1 MLARTSS
8 FFLLLLSFV
17 AEELRAGLM
26 VEACVHTEARVQ
38 HVLRDEKGVS
48 YGGKGVTSSS
58 IWIVASIR
66 VRLQTSLCPKECGY
80 ID

>member
-1 MLARTSS
+1 MLTRTSG

-17 AEELRAGLM
+17 AEELRAELM
-26 VEACVHTEARVQ
+26 AEACVHTEARVQ

-48 YGGKGVTSSS
+48 YGKKDVTSSS

-66 VRLQTSLCPKECGY
+66 VQLQTSLCPKGCGY
-80 ID
+80 TD

>member
-1 MLARTSS
+1 MLSRTSG

-48 YGGKGVTSSS
+48 YGKNGVTSSS
-58 IWIVASIR
+58 IWIANSIR
-66 VRLQTSLCPKECGY
+66 VRLQTSLCPKGCGY